1 MTFQEFE
8 LPHLCLQPL
17 HRFQEDSGS
26 NANPVQ
32 QCREAPSLFLPFLL
46 PARELYKQDIR

>member
-8 LPHLCLQPL
+8 LPHLCLQPFHL
-17 HRFQEDSGS
+17 FQEDFCS
-26 NANPVQ
+26 NASTVQ